1 MNIDIHRKTVKR
13 IDSIVGNQPL
23 SEAIYKSIASAL
35 GNTWVHV
42 TGDKFVWDIFK
53 RSLDAAIRDIEEHPR
68 GLLFR
73 RLIKYGPQS
82 PNDPQSPAGDERTRL
97 SYPECGSCVDF
108 IYSHMVSRFKGEVAE
123 LLAIEPCIR
132 LIKELQQERKVIS
145 DAHLYWGDMV
155 QERGKAR
162 LVNGKNSSRW
172 GSFTKG
178 ADGLL
183 IERGTKQSNMLNV
196 RGAIEVKSMPRAKSR
211 MINQINEHIMRLK
224 GGVKLGEREWPPEHI
239 NASSLVRIMVV
250 PSTWK
255 LSREWRSEKTKKGIR
270 IVLPEPSI
278 PSVET
283 QVRELECNVWK
294 ITLAWS
300 KEALNQAAFQMTFWY
315 MSQVGRRIFTKKNMP
330 ETWRY
335 MTPEEAGNN
344 AIKQMLFFITDSES
358 RISKSQ
364 MGLAAKL
371 YNIYAYGYPL
381 GIDARKIATEG
392 QEKLRPGEILW
403 PSDIVG
409 EDEKRVKAI
418 ICVDKV

>member
-1 MNIDIHRKTVKR
+1 MHRTIVKR
-13 IDSIVGNQPL
+13 ISSIVANQPL
-23 SEAIYKSIASAL
+23 SESIYKSIDSAL

-42 TGDKFVWDIFK
+42 TGGKAVWNIFK

-68 GLLFR
+68 GKLFL
-73 RLIKYGPQS
+73 RLIKYGLQS
-82 PNDPQSPAGDERTRL
+82 PDDPKSSDSDEKTRL

-108 IYSHMVSRFKGEVAE
+108 IYSHMVNRFKGEVAE
-123 LLAIEPCIR
+123 ILALEPCIR
-132 LIKELQQERKVIS
+132 LIQELQQKREVIS
-145 DAHLYWGDMV
+145 DAHLYWGDMI
-155 QERGKAR
+155 QERRKVR
-162 LVNGKNSSRW
+162 LGNGKHGTLW

-183 IERGTKQSNMLNV
+183 IEQGTKQSDMLNV
-196 RGAIEVKSMPRAKSR
+196 RGVVEVKSMPLATSR
-211 MINQINEHIMRLK
+211 VINQINRHIVRLK
-224 GGVKLGEREWPPEHI
+224 GGVKLGEREWPPEHLI
-239 NASSLVRIMVV
+239 TSNLVRIMVL
-250 PSTWK
+250 PSTWN
-255 LSREWRSEKTKKGIR
+255 LSREWRSEKIKQGIR
-270 IVLPEPSI
+270 ISLPEPSN

-283 QVRELECNVWK
+283 QVQEIEHNVWR

-300 KEALNQAAFQMTFWY
+300 QEALTQAAFQMTFWY

-330 ETWRY
+330 KTWTY

-344 AIKQMLFFITDSES
+344 SIKELLFHITDSES
-358 RISKSQ
+358 RISERQ
-364 MGLAAKL
+364 MRLAAKL

-403 PSDIVG
+403 PSDIIG
-409 EDEKRVKAI
+409 EDEKRVRAV